1 MERQLLLSRMKT
13 PDGTILTSKYV
24 HDYKKHLDKNGDTY
38 MLDGGNEYQR
48 YSVNDEPMEDMSIY
62 SDSPVEEIRKYVTRG
77 TFDKKGNRVFLA
89 LEDMT
94 DEHLLN
100 ATMYNLQ
107 ADRKYN
113 IYNKLYLQE
122 LIYRIDN
129 KI

>member
-13 PDGTILTSKYV
+13 PDGTILTSEHV
-24 HDYKKHLDKNGDTY
+24 HDYKQHIDKNGDTY
-38 MLDGGNEYQR
+38 MLDGGN
-48 YSVNDEPMEDMSIY
+48 DEPMVDMSIY
-62 SDSPVEEIRKYVTRG
+62 SDSPFEEIRKYVTRG

-89 LEDMT
+89 LQDMT

-107 ADRKYN
+107 AGRKYN
-113 IYNKLYLQE
+113 VHNKLYLQE

>member
-13 PDGTILTSKYV
+13 PDGTILTSKHV
-24 HDYKKHLDKNGDTY
+24 HDYVTHLDKNGDTY

-48 YSVNDEPMEDMSIY
+48 YSVNDEPMEDLSIY
-62 SDSPVEEIRKYVTRG
+62 SDSPFEEIRKYITRG
-77 TFDKKGNRVFLA
+77 TFDTNGNRVYLT
-89 LEDMT
+89 LEEMT

-100 ATMYNLQ
+100 ATMYNLLE
-107 ADRKYN
+107 DMKYN